1 VPNKKPVKYSSILPF
16 CTSVIALSFSAANA
30 ALLDGMGPSLRQT
43 DALHLTPWS
52 SSADYNSVAD
62 FLNHALPVAG
72 NKADP
77 ANQAPAFFRVPAL
90 STNDAG
96 VILYVGLQAEAAP
109 EGSEYRTP
117 LFSGSIHSFRLGAA
131 EAKPAP
137 QTVGDIGEIFPEDA
151 PPTPMAYI
159 VYRLEFGTRNE
170 NVALFSTP
178 ILTPEPVTFTVSKP
192 SIIAINASFVW
203 DEIAFHLMPTIDDR
217 DVDWQT
223 ERSQAGRLVP
233 EPTALALLGAG
244 LLGWAARRRR
254 A

>member
-1 VPNKKPVKYSSILPF
+1 MKKSSIFPF
-16 CTSVIALSFSAANA
+16 YISGLATILALSFTGENA

-43 DALHLTPWS
+43 DAPHLTPWS
-52 SSADYNSVAD
+52 SSTEYNTVAD

-72 NKADP
+72 NKADLE
-77 ANQAPAFFRVPAL
+77 NQALGFFRVPEL

-96 VILYVGLQAEAAP
+96 VILYVGLQADSAP
-109 EGSEYRTP
+109 EGNEYRTP

-137 QTVGDIGEIFPEDA
+137 QTVGDTGEIYPEDA
-151 PPTPMAYI
+151 APTPMAYI

-170 NVALFSTP
+170 DVALFSTP

-192 SIIAINASFVW
+192 TIIAINATFVW
-203 DEIAFHLMPTIDDR
+203 DEIAFQFMPTLDDR
-217 DVDWQT
+217 DVDWQK

-233 EPTALALLGAG
+233 EPTSLAFLGAG